1 MRDINHIFS
10 YHNGQCYILGQL
22 QTQFLKGWNVVQN
35 VRKNQ
40 NAVICKCFQG
50 TAQIM
55 FSDFIYSMKVKQ
67 QSKHKFNNSEGPDS
81 TGQVS
86 SKVQY
91 LHTSLKKPYI
101 NMI

>member
-1 MRDINHIFS
+1 
-10 YHNGQCYILGQL
+10 
-22 QTQFLKGWNVVQN
+22 
-35 VRKNQ
+35 
-40 NAVICKCFQG
+40 
-50 TAQIM
+50 M